1 MHQFRQ
7 LRFSQR
13 HDSSIRLCGSH
24 HPLAAIHPARRM
36 PVRTFPTSANNRDLR
51 DDKGG
56 GRLDANTRL
65 GMISGYYMMDDYT
78 LVSPYAT
85 SSLPGFADQ
94 NAGRAQLIELSDTK
108 SFGASSL
115 NEFRASF
122 MRNAIF
128 ENEPI
133 PGQGLGPSFS
143 SLGFVEGFNT
153 LGHRRHCPA
162 VRRRAPHRSQ
172 RVRFWRQR
180 QHHQQFDNMFQFQD
194 NFSKVIGTHTIKFG
208 GELPLQSGGPDL
220 AGLDQR
226 RQLWL

>member
-1 MHQFRQ
+1 MT
-7 LRFSQR
+7 
-13 HDSSIRLCGSH
+13 
-24 HPLAAIHPARRM
+24 
-36 PVRTFPTSANNRDLR
+36 VRTFTTSANNQTLR

-65 GMISGYYMMDDYT
+65 GMISGYYMLDDYK

-128 ENEPI
+128 ENKPI

-153 LGHRRHCPA
+153 LGIGA
-162 VRRRAPHRSQ
+162 IAPQYEGVLPVGLNEFGFGISANTTL
-172 RVRFWRQR
+172 
-180 QHHQQFDNMFQFQD
+180 QFDNMFQFQD
-194 NFSKVIGTHTIKFG
+194 NFSKVFGTHTLKFG
-208 GELPLQSGGPDL
+208 ANFHYNQTGLIWPDL
-220 AGLDQR
+220 TSDGNFTLTAPR
-226 RQLWL
+226 RAAILPTS